1 MSDEVTAEWLAR
13 QVQDRSASGIA
24 SEVSQL
30 INTGELQVGTRLP
43 SVRELAVHLRVSPAT
58 VSAAWTSLKRFG
70 SVESRGRAGTRVL
83 GPQAPHPRRYSS
95 EFTDAE
101 SAVLDLGLS
110 VPDPALLPDLT
121 RYLRPHEIAGLHQYK
136 RVPIHAPLESAA
148 RQHWPYPA
156 DTLAALSSGYE
167 GLLMALRTFVRPGD
181 NVIVE
186 EPSPPRLL
194 DSVEHVGARLLPVR
208 RDAEGVRLDDLE
220 RALARKPTVMVL
232 QPGVHNPDG
241 NALSAA
247 RADAIADLI
256 QDHALLTIEDDGL
269 GLLTDRPLHT
279 LAERRP
285 DQRRIFVRSFSK
297 SHGPDL
303 RLAVVE
309 GGEREIE
316 QLSGFWEFGA
326 RWASRILQDALAR
339 MLTDPVAWQTLD
351 RARGEYARRRQAF
364 IERFDLADRAHG
376 QGLLDVWLHV
386 RNERRAVVTLAAN
399 GVSCL
404 GAHLFYTGQA
414 PDFIRV
420 STSLMQ
426 GTEWT
431 VLDRAVR
438 ALNRQP

>member
-1 MSDEVTAEWLAR
+1 MTAAWLAA
-13 QVQDRSASGIA
+13 QIQDRSASGIA

-30 INTGELQVGTRLP
+30 INTGDLQVGTRLP
-43 SVRELAVHLRVSPAT
+43 SVRELAAHLRVSPAT
-58 VSAAWTSLKRFG
+58 VSAAWSTLKRFG

-83 GPQAPHPRRYSS
+83 GPQSPHPRRWSS
-95 EFTDAE
+95 EGMARERTK
-101 SAVLDLGLS
+101 LDMGLS
-110 VPDPALLPDLT
+110 VPDPALLPPVAH
-121 RYLRPHEIAGLHQYK
+121 YIWPEEIASLHQYK
-136 RVPIHAPLESAA
+136 RVPIHEPLEWAA
-148 RQHWPYPA
+148 RQHWPYPP

-194 DSVEHVGARLLPVR
+194 DSVEHVGARVLPVR
-208 RDAEGVRLDDLE
+208 RDQEGPRLDDLE
-220 RALARKPTVMVL
+220 RALVRKPTVMVL

-256 QDHALLTIEDDGL
+256 AEHSLLTLEDDGL
-269 GLLTDRPLHT
+269 GLLADRPLHT
-279 LAERRP
+279 LAQRRP
-285 DQRRIFVRSFSK
+285 AQRRIFVRSFSK

-339 MLTDPVAWQTLD
+339 MLMDPEAWAALE
-351 RARGEYARRRQAF
+351 RAREEYARRRQAF
-364 IERFDLADRAHG
+364 IDRYDLAELAHG
-376 QGLLDVWLHV
+376 QGLLDVWLEV
-386 RNERRAVVTLAAN
+386 RNERRAVVTLAAH
-399 GVSCL
+399 GVSSL

-414 PDFIRV
+414 PDFIRL
-420 STSLMQ
+420 STSRMQ
-426 GTEWT
+426 GTEWD

-438 ALNRQP
+438 AVRRQP

>member
-1 MSDEVTAEWLAR
+1 MADQVTAEWLAVR
-13 QVQDRSASGIA
+13 IQDRSASGIA

-30 INTGELQVGTRLP
+30 INTEDLQVGARLP
-43 SVRELAVHLRVSPAT
+43 SVRDLAAQLRVSPAT
-58 VSAAWTSLKRFG
+58 VSAAWTTLKSFG

-95 EFTDAE
+95 EFVTTE

-110 VPDPALLPDLT
+110 VPDPALLPDLA
-121 RYLRPHEIAGLHQYK
+121 RYLRPQEIADLHQYG
-136 RVPIHAPLESAA
+136 RVPIHEPLESAA
-148 RQHWPYPA
+148 RQHWPYSA
-156 DTLAALSSGYE
+156 ETLAALSSGYE

-194 DSVEHVGARLLPVR
+194 DLVDHVGARLLPVR
-208 RDAEGVRLDDLE
+208 RDQEGMQLDDLE

-241 NALSAA
+241 NALSEA
-247 RADAIADLI
+247 RADAIADLVA
-256 QDHALLTIEDDGL
+256 DHPLLTIEDDGI
-269 GLLTDRPLHT
+269 GLLTHRPLHT
-279 LAERRP
+279 LAQRRP

-339 MLTDPVAWQTLD
+339 MLTDPAAWRTLD
-351 RARGEYARRRQAF
+351 RAREEYARRRQTF
-364 IERFDLADRAHG
+364 LNRYDLADRVHG
-376 QGLLDVWLHV
+376 QGLLDVWLAV
-386 RNERRAVVTLAAN
+386 RNERRAVVTLAAH
-399 GVSCL
+399 GVSSL
-404 GAHLFYTGQA
+404 GAHLFYTGPA
-414 PDFIRV
+414 PDLIRL
-420 STSLMQ
+420 STSRIQ
-426 GTEWT
+426 STEWDM
-431 VLDRAVR
+431 LDRAVR
-438 ALNRQP
+438 ALDRQP